1 MKPEINSLRSIV
13 LAGLVLALATVLPAQ
28 SAGSDTGKATTP
40 PASAPS
46 AQPAPGTT
54 PVGGDSPA
62 PADTKQPATQ
72 QPTSTRPSGKS
83 SPDATSKEPA
93 PGTTP
98 VGGDI
103 PAKSADLEKVVPV
116 GGDLIKVKPGSVED
130 VSAVGNRDIG
140 GRGLGNWYS
149 TDTEIKMGKTYAD
162 EIEKSSKFITDPV
175 VTEYVNRI
183 GQNIVKN
190 SDCKVPFTIKVLDS
204 DEINAFALPG
214 GFFYV
219 NSGLILNADEEAE
232 LAGVMAHETAHVCA
246 HHAVREMTRMNYAQL
261 GTIPLI
267 FIGGWTGYGIYE
279 AASIGIPIT
288 FMKFSREF
296 EAQADYLGV
305 QYMYRAGYD
314 PQAFITFFEKIQALE
329 KRKPGAVAKVFADHP
344 QTPDRILHTQ
354 EEIARI
360 LPARDEYMVT
370 TSEFDDV
377 KARLARIENKRRLTD
392 TKGVTRPSLRRASTG
407 TDSGSS
413 PARPTTAR
421 VPTTSPRCIAATT
434 RTKSDALQGGR
445 QSRKGTAQPERVL
458 LLVLSA
464 ASLYIG
470 CGRQLHSIHEE
481 NCHFRGG
488 LCLHSA
494 ADEDRQ
500 SDASRAAAR
509 HRVCPQS
516 PAGHR
521 VQRQRH
527 HHGGQSPD
535 RDTS

>member
-1 MKPEINSLRSIV
+1 MKQRFYGSRML
-13 LAGLVLALATVLPAQ
+13 LLGALAFALAATLGAQ
-28 SAGSDTGKATTP
+28 STTSNTS
-40 PASAPS
+40 PADDSQT

-54 PVGGDSPA
+54 PVAGDAA
-62 PADTKQPATQ
+62 PPPPSATADSKDKKDKDKDQAD
-72 QPTSTRPSGKS
+72 SKDKKGKDQADS
-83 SPDATSKEPA
+83 KDNDGKVDPDR
-93 PGTTP
+93 
-98 VGGDI
+98 
-103 PAKSADLEKVVPV
+103 VVDV
-116 GGDLIKVKPGSVED
+116 GGDLQKVKPGSIED
-130 VSAVGNRDIG
+130 VNAVGNRDIG

-162 EIEKSSKFITDPV
+162 QIERSSKFITDPV
-175 VTEYVNRI
+175 VTEYVNRV

-232 LAGVMAHETAHVCA
+232 LAGVMAHEVAHVCA
-246 HHAVREMTRMNYAQL
+246 HHAVRQMTRMNYAQL

-288 FMKFSREF
+288 FMRFSREF

-344 QTPDRILHTQ
+344 QTPDRILHSQ
-354 EEIARI
+354 EEISRI
-360 LPARDEYMVT
+360 LPPRDEYMVT

-392 TKGVTRPSLRRASTG
+392 TKNNGRPSLRRASTG
-407 TDSGSS
+407 SGDSSGDDSNSS
-413 PARPTTAR
+413 ADDRPT
-421 VPTTSPRCIAATT
+421 
-434 RTKSDALQGGR
+434 LQR
-445 QSRKGTAQPERVL
+445 
-458 LLVLSA
+458 
-464 ASLYIG
+464 
-470 CGRQLHSIHEE
+470 
-481 NCHFRGG
+481 
-488 LCLHSA
+488 
-494 ADEDRQ
+494 
-500 SDASRAAAR
+500 
-509 HRVCPQS
+509 
-516 PAGHR
+516 
-521 VQRQRH
+521 
-527 HHGGQSPD
+527 
-535 RDTS
+535 RDDKN